1 MALNF
6 HLPTKVF
13 LNIDDFKPKPPD
25 CICAG
30 FPFIYNPV
38 GYAITDDLNIIN
50 LSTRC
55 VRQKDD
61 IYRETK
67 AINWKHNFK
76 ILLDSTKDYA
86 RP

>member
-38 GYAITDDLNIIN
+38 GYAITWYSKKN
-50 LSTRC
+50 
-55 VRQKDD
+55 
-61 IYRETK
+61 YRYV
-67 AINWKHNFK
+67 A
-76 ILLDSTKDYA
+76 
-86 RP
+86 